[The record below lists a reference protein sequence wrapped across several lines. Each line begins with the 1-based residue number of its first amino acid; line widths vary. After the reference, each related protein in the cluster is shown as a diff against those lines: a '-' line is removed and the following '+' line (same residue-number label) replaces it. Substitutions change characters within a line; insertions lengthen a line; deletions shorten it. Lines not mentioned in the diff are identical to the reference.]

1 MRKKENIKSSAQE
14 MTREELTRT
23 QVLNLSDFEE
33 VTKYEKSTS
42 KRPAIF
48 LAILGVICIISGFS
62 YNPIMNI
69 VIDKIT
75 PPAPVI
81 SRRVTDANL
90 TKTLTDTMLCHF
102 TDVGNAYGVDLTM
115 DMTLSFYDGKLNS
128 YNKTTEYVV
137 ALGKEKLGQPN
148 VNTYY
153 PIFKTLESIN
163 ITGYKTSTKL
173 LDNGFET
180 KVNIDLKTLN
190 QQQLTTEHNNNPIT
204 RVEFAYG
211 DTKDLA
217 YQKASVYGYICE
229 K

>member
-1 MRKKENIKSSAQE
+1 MIKKENIKSSAQE

-23 QVLNLSDFEE
+23 QVLNLSDFEQ
-33 VTKYEKSTS
+33 VAKYEKSTS

-62 YNPIMNI
+62 YTPIMNI
-69 VIDKIT
+69 VIEKIT

-81 SRRVTDANL
+81 SKRVTDSNL
-90 TKTLTDTMLCHF
+90 TKTLTDTMTCHF
-102 TDVGNAYGVDLTM
+102 TNVGNATGVDITM
-115 DMTLSFYDGKLNS
+115 DINLSFYDGKLNS
-128 YNKTTEYVV
+128 YNKTMECIV
-137 ALGKEKLGQPN
+137 ALGKEKVGKQN
-148 VNTYY
+148 INKYY
-153 PIFKTLESIN
+153 PSFKALEPIN
-163 ITGYKTSTKL
+163 IAGYKTTTTL

-190 QQQLTTEHNNNPIT
+190 PQQLTTEHNNNLIT
-204 RVEFAYG
+204 KAEFAYG
-211 DTKDLA
+211 DTKDSA